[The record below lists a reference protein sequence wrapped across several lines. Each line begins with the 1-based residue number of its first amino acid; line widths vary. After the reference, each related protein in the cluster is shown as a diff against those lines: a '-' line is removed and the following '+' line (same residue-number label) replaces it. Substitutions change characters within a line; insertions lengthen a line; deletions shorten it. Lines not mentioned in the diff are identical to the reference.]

1 MTDRDARLVAAVR
14 AGDLVEVHGLLS
26 AGADPGTVGEDGLPL
41 LCTAVAAPGQR
52 MAEALLGAGAPPD
65 TVDAQGLPVLCT
77 AVAAGNAEVVGA
89 LLRAGAAPDPVD
101 GSGLPVLCTAVAA
114 FEHRI
119 VEALVEAGAD
129 PHHVLPDGT
138 TPLLRAV
145 EGGSPA
151 TVTALLWGQY
161 LPAPE
166 LPLARP
172 VRERLLAAA
181 RHWYETGA
189 EAELRRR
196 TGATGPAKTSTVHD
210 DWHEVEQI
218 TLGGRTVRAGHGAV
232 LTTLEAAFGVPTPL
246 TELVARAVR
255 HPDPGHVDWHES
267 SSRLGRRSDEEAREL
282 VTSLRHHPSADHRR
296 FAADV
301 LGSRQYFLKGTAYPH
316 HAEDRDF
323 LAAWAETET
332 DAVVLAE
339 VLRALTEH
347 AEEHPRLEA
356 IGLRHAGHPDPLVRR
371 MVSGCLWWPDRH
383 LTVEAAAALR
393 ALTHDAD
400 AEVRLQAALILVGD
414 ERQDLNGPRAVVR
427 DLVRDPHSPLRGG
440 AAEALAESDDR
451 TADATELL
459 LSLLDTDDRILR
471 LVGAYGLARRDDPRT
486 PEAYA
491 RVEELGPIHRP
502 DHRANAL
509 EDWRGRNEALPH
521 AGNGNGNGNG

>member
-1 MTDRDARLVAAVR
+1 MADGDAQLVAAVR
-14 AGDLVEVHGLLS
+14 AGNLREV
-26 AGADPGTVGEDGLPL
+26 D
-41 LCTAVAAPGQR
+41 
-52 MAEALLGAGAPPD
+52 ALLWPGGNPD
-65 TVDAQGLPVLCT
+65 AADEDGLPVLCT
-77 AVAAGNAEVVGA
+77 AVAAGEEEIAEA
-89 LLRAGAAPDPVD
+89 LLRAGADPDAVGAD
-101 GSGLPVLCTAVAA
+101 GVPVLCTAVAA
-114 FEHRI
+114 FAHRT
-119 VEALVEAGAD
+119 VAALVSAGTD
-129 PHHVLPDGT
+129 PDRDLPDGT

-151 TVTALLWGQY
+151 TVTALLWSRDLQD
-161 LPAPE
+161 PQTR
-166 LPLARP
+166 LAQP

-196 TGATGPAKTSTVHD
+196 TGATGPAKTSTVDD

-246 TELVARAVR
+246 TELVARAIR
-255 HPDPGHVDWHES
+255 HPDTRHVDWAES
-267 SSRLGRRSDEEAREL
+267 STLLGRRSDEEVREL
-282 VTSLRHHPSADHRR
+282 VTYLRHHPSSDHRR

-316 HAEDRDF
+316 HADDRDF
-323 LAAWAETET
+323 LAAWAETEK
-332 DAVVLAE
+332 DPVVLAE

-347 AEEHPRLEA
+347 AEEHPRLES

-371 MVSGCLWWPDRH
+371 MVSDCLWWPDRH

-400 AEVRLQAALILVGD
+400 AEVRFQAALILVGD
-414 ERQDLNGPRAVVR
+414 ERQDLDGPRDVVR
-427 DLVRDPHSPLRGG
+427 DLVRDPHSPMRGG

-471 LVGAYGLARRDDPRT
+471 LVGAYGLALRDDPRT

-491 RVEELGPIHRP
+491 RVEELGPIHLP

-509 EDWRGRNEALPH
+509 EDWLGRNEALPH
-521 AGNGNGNGNG
+521 GGNG

>member
-1 MTDRDARLVAAVR
+1 MADGDAQLVAAVR
-14 AGDLVEVHGLLS
+14 AGNLREVN
-26 AGADPGTVGEDGLPL
+26 
-41 LCTAVAAPGQR
+41 
-52 MAEALLGAGAPPD
+52 ALLWPGGNPD
-65 TVDAQGLPVLCT
+65 AADEDGLPVLCT
-77 AVAAGNAEVVGA
+77 AVAAGEEEIAEA
-89 LLRAGAAPDPVD
+89 LLRAGADPDAVGAD
-101 GSGLPVLCTAVAA
+101 GAPVLWTTVAA
-114 FEHRI
+114 FAHRP
-119 VEALVEAGAD
+119 VAALVTAGAD
-129 PHHVLPDGT
+129 PHQVLPDGT

-166 LPLARP
+166 LPLAQP

-196 TGATGPAKTSTVHD
+196 TGATGPAKTSTVDD

-255 HPDPGHVDWHES
+255 HPDPGHVDWRES
-267 SSRLGRRSDEEAREL
+267 STRLGRRSDEEAREL

-301 LGSRQYFLKGTAYPH
+301 LGSRRYFLKGTAYPH
-316 HAEDRDF
+316 HSEDRDF

-356 IGLRHAGHPDPLVRR
+356 IGLRHAAHPDPLVRR
-371 MVSGCLWWPDRH
+371 MVSDCLWWPDRH
-383 LTVEAAAALR
+383 LRVEAAAALR

-400 AEVRLQAALILVGD
+400 AEVRFQAALILVGD
-414 ERQDLNGPRAVVR
+414 ERQDLDGPRAVVR
-427 DLVRDPHSPLRGG
+427 DLVRDPHSPMRGG
-440 AAEALAESDDR
+440 AAEALAESDDC

-491 RVEELGPIHRP
+491 RVEELGPIHLP

-509 EDWRGRNEALPH
+509 EDWLGRSEALPH
-521 AGNGNGNGNG
+521 GGNG

>member
-1 MTDRDARLVAAVR
+1 MTDRDARLAAAVR
-14 AGDLVEVHGLLS
+14 SGDLREVHALLG
-26 AGADPGTVGEDGLPL
+26 AGADPGTVGDDGLPV
-41 LCTAVAAPGQR
+41 LCTAVAAPGPG

-65 TVDAQGLPVLCT
+65 TVDSRGLPVLC
-77 AVAAGNAEVVGA
+77 AALAAGNTEVVRA
-89 LLRAGAAPDPVD
+89 LLRAGAAPDPAD

-129 PHHVLPDGT
+129 PDRVLPDGT

-145 EGGSPA
+145 EGGSAA
-151 TVTALLWGQY
+151 TVTALLWSRDVQDPALR
-161 LPAPE
+161 LPE
-166 LPLARP
+166 RE
-172 VRERLLAAA
+172 RERLLATA
-181 RHWYETGA
+181 RHWYETGP
-189 EAELRRR
+189 EAELRRH
-196 TGATGPAKTSTVHD
+196 TGATGPARTATVD
-210 DWHEVEQI
+210 DEWCEVEQI

-232 LTTLEAAFGVPTPL
+232 LTTLEAAFGVPIPP

-255 HPDPGHVDWHES
+255 HPDPDPGHVDWRES
-267 SSRLGRRSDEEAREL
+267 STRLGRRSDEEAREL
-282 VTSLRHHPSADHRR
+282 VTSLRHHPSADHRH

-301 LGSRQYFLKGTAYPH
+301 LGSRQYFLKGAAYPH

-356 IGLRHAGHPDPLVRR
+356 IGLRHAGHPDPRVRR
-371 MVSGCLWWPDRH
+371 RVSDCLWWLDRH
-383 LTVEAAAALR
+383 LTAEADRALR

-400 AEVRLQAALILVGD
+400 DEVRFEAALTLLGHD
-414 ERQDLNGPRAVVR
+414 HEDRDGPRAVVR
-427 DLVRDPHSPLRGG
+427 DLVRDPHSPMRGG
-440 AAEALAESDDR
+440 AAEALAEADDR
-451 TADATELL
+451 TAEATELL
-459 LSLLDTDDRILR
+459 LALLDADDRILR
-471 LVGAYGLARRDDPRT
+471 LVGAYGLALRDDPRT

-491 RVEELGPIHRP
+491 RAEELGPIHRP

-509 EDWRGRNEALPH
+509 EDWLARNEPSAPEERR
-521 AGNGNGNGNG
+521 GNG

>member
-1 MTDRDARLVAAVR
+1 MTDRDALLVAAVR
-14 AGDLVEVHGLLS
+14 AGNLREVH
-26 AGADPGTVGEDGLPL
+26 
-41 LCTAVAAPGQR
+41 
-52 MAEALLGAGAPPD
+52 ALLGPGRNA
-65 TVDAQGLPVLCT
+65 DATDENGLPVLCT
-77 AVAAGNAEVVGA
+77 AVAAGEEEIAEA
-89 LLRAGAAPDPVD
+89 LLRAGADPDAVD
-101 GSGLPVLCTAVAA
+101 ADGVPVLCTAVAA
-114 FEHRI
+114 FAHRT
-119 VEALVEAGAD
+119 VAALVSAGVD
-129 PHHVLPDGT
+129 PDRDLPDGT

-151 TVTALLWGQY
+151 TVTALLWSRDLQD
-161 LPAPE
+161 PQTR
-166 LPLARP
+166 LAQP

-181 RHWYETGA
+181 RHWYERGA

-196 TGATGPAKTSTVHD
+196 TGATGPAKTSTVDD
-210 DWHEVEQI
+210 DWHEVEEI

-255 HPDPGHVDWHES
+255 HPDPRHVDWVES
-267 SSRLGRRSDEEAREL
+267 STLLGRRSDEEVREL
-282 VTSLRHHPSADHRR
+282 VTYLRHHPSSDHRR

-301 LGSRQYFLKGTAYPH
+301 LASRQYFLNGTAYPH
-316 HAEDRDF
+316 HEDDRDL

-332 DAVVLAE
+332 DPVVLAE
-339 VLRALTEH
+339 VLWALTEH
-347 AEEHPRLEA
+347 AEEHPRLES

-371 MVSGCLWWPDRH
+371 KVSDCLWWPDRH

-400 AEVRLQAALILVGD
+400 AEVRFQAALILVGD
-414 ERQDLNGPRAVVR
+414 ERQDLDGPRAVVR
-427 DLVRDPHSPLRGG
+427 DLVRDPHSPMRGG
-440 AAEALAESDDR
+440 AAEALAESGDR

-459 LSLLDTDDRILR
+459 LSLLDTDDRVLR

-491 RVEELGPIHRP
+491 RVEELGPIHLP

-509 EDWRGRNEALPH
+509 EDWLGRNEALPH
-521 AGNGNGNGNG
+521 GGNG

>member
-1 MTDRDARLVAAVR
+1 MADGDARLVAAVR
-14 AGDLVEVHGLLS
+14 AGNLREVN
-26 AGADPGTVGEDGLPL
+26 
-41 LCTAVAAPGQR
+41 
-52 MAEALLGAGAPPD
+52 ALLWPGGNPD
-65 TVDAQGLPVLCT
+65 AADEDGLPVLCT
-77 AVAAGNAEVVGA
+77 AVAAGEEEIAEA
-89 LLRAGAAPDPVD
+89 LLRAGADPDAVGAD
-101 GSGLPVLCTAVAA
+101 GAPVLWTTVAA
-114 FEHRI
+114 FAHRP
-119 VEALVEAGAD
+119 VAALVTAGAD
-129 PHHVLPDGT
+129 PHQVLPDGT

-151 TVTALLWGQY
+151 TVTALLWGRY

-166 LPLARP
+166 LPLAQP

-196 TGATGPAKTSTVHD
+196 TGATGPAKTSSVDD

-255 HPDPGHVDWHES
+255 HPDPGHVDWRES
-267 SSRLGRRSDEEAREL
+267 STRLGRRSDEEAREL

-371 MVSGCLWWPDRH
+371 MVSDCLWWPDRH

-400 AEVRLQAALILVGD
+400 AEVRFQAALILVGD
-414 ERQDLNGPRAVVR
+414 ERQDLDGPRAVVR
-427 DLVRDPHSPLRGG
+427 DLVRDPHSPMRGG

-459 LSLLDTDDRILR
+459 LSLLDTDDHILR

-491 RVEELGPIHRP
+491 RLEELGPIHLP

-509 EDWRGRNEALPH
+509 EDWLGRNEALPH
-521 AGNGNGNGNG
+521 GGDG

>member
-1 MTDRDARLVAAVR
+1 MTDRDALLVAAVR
-14 AGDLVEVHGLLS
+14 AGNLREVN
-26 AGADPGTVGEDGLPL
+26 
-41 LCTAVAAPGQR
+41 
-52 MAEALLGAGAPPD
+52 ALLWPGGNPD
-65 TVDAQGLPVLCT
+65 AADEDGLPVLCT
-77 AVAAGNAEVVGA
+77 AVAAGEEEIAEA
-89 LLRAGAAPDPVD
+89 LLRAGADPDAVGAD
-101 GSGLPVLCTAVAA
+101 GAPVLWTTVAA
-114 FEHRI
+114 FAHRP
-119 VEALVEAGAD
+119 VAALVTAGAD
-129 PHHVLPDGT
+129 PHQVLPDGT

-166 LPLARP
+166 PPLAQP
-172 VRERLLAAA
+172 VCERLLAAA

-196 TGATGPAKTSTVHD
+196 TGATGPAKTSTVDD

-255 HPDPGHVDWHES
+255 HPDPGHVDWRAS

-371 MVSGCLWWPDRH
+371 MVSDCLGWPDRH

-400 AEVRLQAALILVGD
+400 AEVRFQAALILVGD
-414 ERQDLNGPRAVVR
+414 ERQDLDGPRAVVR
-427 DLVRDPHSPLRGG
+427 DLVRDPHSPMRGG

-491 RVEELGPIHRP
+491 RVEELGPIHLP

-509 EDWRGRNEALPH
+509 EDWLGRNEALPH
-521 AGNGNGNGNG
+521 GGNG

>member
-1 MTDRDARLVAAVR
+1 MADGDAQLVAAVR
-14 AGDLVEVHGLLS
+14 AGNLREVN
-26 AGADPGTVGEDGLPL
+26 
-41 LCTAVAAPGQR
+41 
-52 MAEALLGAGAPPD
+52 ALLWPGGNPD
-65 TVDAQGLPVLCT
+65 AADEDGLPVLCT
-77 AVAAGNAEVVGA
+77 AVAAGEEEIAEA
-89 LLRAGAAPDPVD
+89 LLRAGADPEAVGAD
-101 GSGLPVLCTAVAA
+101 GAPVLWTTVAA
-114 FEHRI
+114 FAHRP
-119 VEALVEAGAD
+119 VAALVTAGAD
-129 PHHVLPDGT
+129 PHQVLPDGT

-166 LPLARP
+166 LPLAQP

-196 TGATGPAKTSTVHD
+196 TGATGPAKTSSVDD

-255 HPDPGHVDWHES
+255 HPDPGHVDWRES
-267 SSRLGRRSDEEAREL
+267 STRLGRRPDEEAREL

-371 MVSGCLWWPDRH
+371 MVSDCLWWPDRH

-400 AEVRLQAALILVGD
+400 AEVRFQAALILVGD
-414 ERQDLNGPRAVVR
+414 ERQDLDGPRAVVR
-427 DLVRDPHSPLRGG
+427 DLVRDPHSPMRGG

-491 RVEELGPIHRP
+491 RVEELGPIHLP
-502 DHRANAL
+502 AHRANAL
-509 EDWRGRNEALPH
+509 EDWLGRNEALPH
-521 AGNGNGNGNG
+521 GGDG

>member
-1 MTDRDARLVAAVR
+1 MADGDARLVAAVR
-14 AGDLVEVHGLLS
+14 AGNLREVN
-26 AGADPGTVGEDGLPL
+26 
-41 LCTAVAAPGQR
+41 
-52 MAEALLGAGAPPD
+52 ALLWPGGNPD
-65 TVDAQGLPVLCT
+65 AADEDGLPVLCT
-77 AVAAGNAEVVGA
+77 AVAAGEEEIAEA
-89 LLRAGAAPDPVD
+89 LLRAGADPDAVGAD
-101 GSGLPVLCTAVAA
+101 GAPVLWTTVAA
-114 FEHRI
+114 FAHRP
-119 VEALVEAGAD
+119 VAALVTAGAD
-129 PHHVLPDGT
+129 PHQVLPDGT

-151 TVTALLWGQY
+151 TVTALLWGRY

-166 LPLARP
+166 LPLAQP

-196 TGATGPAKTSTVHD
+196 TGATGPAKTSSVDD

-255 HPDPGHVDWHES
+255 HPDPGHVDWRES
-267 SSRLGRRSDEEAREL
+267 STRLGRRSDEEAREL

-371 MVSGCLWWPDRH
+371 MVSDCLWWPDRH

-400 AEVRLQAALILVGD
+400 AEVRFQAALILVGD
-414 ERQDLNGPRAVVR
+414 ERQDLDGPRAVVR
-427 DLVRDPHSPLRGG
+427 DLVRDPHSPMRGG

-451 TADATELL
+451 TAHATELL

-491 RVEELGPIHRP
+491 RVEELGPIHLP

-509 EDWRGRNEALPH
+509 EDWLGRNEALPH
-521 AGNGNGNGNG
+521 GGDG